1 MAGLDINIQAT
12 EGGDFDCYLSLP
24 DSGPEAGAAPGV
36 VIIASVFGVDGDVR
50 AMADEL
56 AGHGFAVAAPDP
68 FWRGDKGPMA
78 RTEDGRRRAAARA
91 EDRER
96 LIEQGVQD
104 LADTMADLKARA
116 VCNGRIAVIGLCYGG
131 PYAILGPARLGCDAG
146 IAFHGTKVE
155 NYLGEIDR
163 VTVPLVLHWGDQDHA
178 APPEALARIR
188 AATAG
193 MADIDITIYPG
204 VQHGYSSASNPESHD
219 ADATRNSLA
228 RAVEVI
234 DGLRDVEAMAAAS

>member
-1 MAGLDINIQAT
+1 MAGLDIKIQAT

-24 DSGPEAGAAPGV
+24 EAGSGSGPGV

-68 FWRGDKGPMA
+68 FWRGDKGPMD

-91 EDRER
+91 EDREP
-96 LIEQGVQD
+96 LIDQGVRD
-104 LADTMADLKARA
+104 LADTIADLKARTE
-116 VCNGRIAVIGLCYGG
+116 CNGRIAVIGLCYGG

-163 VTVPLVLHWGDQDHA
+163 VTVPLVLHWGDRDHA

-188 AATAG
+188 AATEG
-193 MADIDITIYPG
+193 MAGVDITIYPG
-204 VQHGYSSASNPESHD
+204 VQHGYSSASNPKSYD

-234 DGLRDVEAMAAAS
+234 NGLRNAEAMAAAS